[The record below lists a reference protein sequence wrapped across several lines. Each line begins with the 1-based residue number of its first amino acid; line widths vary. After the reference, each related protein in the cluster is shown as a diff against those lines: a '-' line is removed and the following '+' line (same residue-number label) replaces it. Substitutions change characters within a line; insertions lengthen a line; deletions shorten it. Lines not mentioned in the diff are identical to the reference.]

1 MKSQD
6 QLRYVCPDVP
16 VNGAALPYPKP
27 HFFYLSDY
35 VAVEKWKWVAYND
48 QETARGKQFDK
59 VLKTCSAI
67 SLFLGFTLLI
77 HWRLISCWSQ
87 THKDKPETQHS

>member
-35 VAVEKWKWVAYND
+35 VAVEK
-48 QETARGKQFDK
+48 
-59 VLKTCSAI
+59 
-67 SLFLGFTLLI
+67 
-77 HWRLISCWSQ
+77 
-87 THKDKPETQHS
+87 